1 MNLTNK
7 VLILII
13 VVFLI
18 NHLTE
23 GKIIETLKGYLAIC
37 QKNIE
42 AFIGIDSEETLNAP
56 NVPYARQLD
65 FAYLNRN
72 DIDNLDDE
80 TYNLYNFVNNLV
92 TPNVNNYDLTKSDND
107 EYIADDT
114 FKNDLVTHLNKIFN
128 CRGYRFNNIT
138 LLDELIYFN
147 NPRGKDIQPFTF
159 KANVSYQGN
168 PVGSVVLYVESFLRQ
183 DKYFSS
189 KNGFLTITNIRLQ
202 DRTYPDNKNKEKVW
216 YSAYKL
222 KPTQMPNKSRKRQ
235 LNPTKNEKE
244 AIREAVNL
252 ASKMNDSFNSQFVDR
267 DNLDH
272 LFIKPQETHKT
283 DGFLND
289 TDNSL
294 IPSIV
299 DISNTYEQTSETES
313 SS

>member
-1 MNLTNK
+1 MNLINK
-7 VLILII
+7 ILILII

-37 QKNIE
+37 HRNIE
-42 AFIGIDSEETLNAP
+42 TFIGIDNETNTP
-56 NVPYARQLD
+56 TIPYDRQLD
-65 FAYLNRN
+65 FAYLNHS
-72 DIDNLDDE
+72 DIDNLDEE
-80 TYNLYNFVNNLV
+80 TYRLYKFINNLV
-92 TPNVNNYDLTKSDND
+92 TSNVNTYDLTKSDND
-107 EYIADDT
+107 EIIADNT
-114 FKNDLVTHLNKIFN
+114 FKNDLVGHLNKIFN
-128 CRGYRFNNIT
+128 CRGYRFNNIF

-147 NPRGKDIQPFTF
+147 NPRGKDIQPFAF
-159 KANVSYQGN
+159 KAAVSYQGKSI
-168 PVGSVVLYVESFLRQ
+168 GSIVLYVEAFLRQ
-183 DKYFSS
+183 DKFSSS
-189 KNGFLTITNIRLQ
+189 KNGFLTITNVRLQ

-222 KPTQMPNKSRKRQ
+222 NPTPAQIPNKPVKRQIKPTKI
-235 LNPTKNEKE
+235 EKE

-252 ASKMNDSFNSQFVDR
+252 ATKMNDSFNSHFVDR

-272 LFIKPQETHKT
+272 LFIKPQETYKT